1 MSTPRDLLR
10 DTYERWVQLVV
21 LKGNLE
27 DYVLFSIAKVVSFA
41 AGVGLGYWLWVV
53 K

>member
-1 MSTPRDLLR
+1 METPRVLIR
-10 DTYERWVQLVV
+10 DTYERWKYLIL

-53 K
+53 R